1 MAISDQEGVKLFKK
15 DKAYIDL
22 SLAFKPSPLT
32 SDITLLRD
40 ERSIN
45 NSVKNIIMFLPGEVP
60 FNRNIGSN
68 ATRYLFEVADEAT
81 AAMLEDE
88 IERAILFC
96 EPRVTF
102 SNPVQAELDLTA
114 YTSQS
119 FTRPEDL
126 LIQDE
131 MGVTVRTDLDS
142 NSYEVTVKYRIVGSI
157 KRIVVQQ
164 ILTPTR

>member
-1 MAISDQEGVKLFKK
+1 MTIELTKR
-15 DKAYIDL
+15 DKTYVDL

-32 SDITLLRD
+32 SDITVLRN

-45 NSVKNIIMFLPGEVP
+45 NAIKNIIMFLPGEVP

-68 ATRYLFEVADEAT
+68 AQGYLFEMVDEVT
-81 AAMLEDE
+81 AGLLSQE

-102 SNPVQAELDLTA
+102 SNPSDDELNLASYSSESFKVTGNLLVQDDL
-114 YTSQS
+114 
-119 FTRPEDL
+119 
-126 LIQDE
+126 
-131 MGVTVRTDLDS
+131 GVYVVPTVDG
-142 NSYEVTVKYRIVGSI
+142 NAYEVTVKYRIVGSL
-157 KRIVVQQ
+157 KRFSVQQ